1 MSVTILVKKTA
12 CNNRSIQRRVHIGG
26 RVWRLDAAAPLRLAQ
41 CWGDCD
47 PPTKAR
53 PEIRVSRRAV
63 GLEFVET
70 LLHELIHARWWA
82 LDETEV
88 SEFAEEAVAVLRQ
101 FPDELA
107 AMLED
112 DQ

>member
-1 MSVTILVKKTA
+1 MTRKRRRPRSSV
-12 CNNRSIQRRVHIGG
+12 RRINIGG
-26 RVWRLDAAAPLRLAQ
+26 RRWRLDASAPLRPPA

-47 PPTKAR
+47 PPTAAR
-53 PEIRVSRRAV
+53 PSIRISSRAT

-70 LLHELIHARWWA
+70 LLHELIHSRWWA

-112 DQ
+112 DA

>member
-1 MSVTILVKKTA
+1 MKRPRRRKP
-12 CNNRSIQRRVHIGG
+12 RSAVRTVNLGG
-26 RVWRLDAAAPLRLAQ
+26 RKYRLDAAAPLRPPA
-41 CWGDCD
+41 CWGDAD
-47 PPTKAR
+47 PPTAAK
-53 PEIRVSRRAV
+53 PMLRVSRHAT

-70 LLHELIHARWWA
+70 LLHEMIHGRWWC

-88 SEFAEEAVAVLRQ
+88 TEFAEEAVAILRQ

-112 DQ
+112 DA

>member
-1 MSVTILVKKTA
+1 M
-12 CNNRSIQRRVHIGG
+12 
-26 RVWRLDAAAPLRLAQ
+26 
-41 CWGDCD
+41 
-47 PPTKAR
+47 
-53 PEIRVSRRAV
+53 IRISRHAV

-88 SEFAEEAVAVLRQ
+88 SEFAEEAVAILRK
-101 FPDELA
+101 FPDELS

-112 DQ
+112 EA

>member
-1 MSVTILVKKTA
+1 VSPRRRLPRAAI
-12 CNNRSIQRRVHIGG
+12 RRVNIGG
-26 RVWRLDAAAPLRLAQ
+26 RKWRLDAAAPLRPPA

-47 PPTKAR
+47 LPTKAR
-53 PEIRVSRRAV
+53 PMIRISRHAV

-70 LLHELIHARWWA
+70 LLHELIHSRWWA

-88 SEFAEEAVAVLRQ
+88 SEFAEEAVAILRQ

-112 DQ
+112 EA

>member
-1 MSVTILVKKTA
+1 M
-12 CNNRSIQRRVHIGG
+12 
-26 RVWRLDAAAPLRLAQ
+26 
-41 CWGDCD
+41 
-47 PPTKAR
+47 
-53 PEIRVSRRAV
+53 
-63 GLEFVET
+63 ET
-70 LLHELIHARWWA
+70 LLHELIHSRWWA

-112 DQ
+112 DA

>member
-1 MSVTILVKKTA
+1 MRRHRNA
-12 CNNRSIQRRVHIGG
+12 RSSPRRVHIGG
-26 RVWRLDAAAPLRLAQ
+26 RAWRLDAAAPLRPPH

-47 PPTKAR
+47 PPNKAR
-53 PEIRVSRRAV
+53 PEIRISSRAA

-88 SEFAEEAVAVLRQ
+88 SEFAEEAIAIIRQ
-101 FPDELA
+101 FPDEVA

-112 DQ
+112 ES

>member
-1 MSVTILVKKTA
+1 
-12 CNNRSIQRRVHIGG
+12 
-26 RVWRLDAAAPLRLAQ
+26 VWRLNTSAPLRPPH

-47 PPTKAR
+47 PRTKTR
-53 PEIRVSRRAV
+53 PEIRISRQAA
-63 GLEFVET
+63 GLEFIET
-70 LLHELIHARWWA
+70 LLHELLHARWWA

-88 SEFAEEAVAVLRQ
+88 SEFAEEAVAILRQ

-112 DQ
+112 EQ

>member
-1 MSVTILVKKTA
+1 MSRKRQPP
-12 CNNRSIQRRVHIGG
+12 RSTVRRVNIGG
-26 RVWRLDAAAPLRLAQ
+26 RKWRLDAAAPLRPPI

-47 PPTKAR
+47 PPTAR
-53 PEIRVSRRAV
+53 RPAIRISRRAS

-70 LLHELIHARWWA
+70 LIHELIHARWWA

-88 SEFAEEAVAVLRQ
+88 SEFAEEIVAILRQ
-101 FPDELA
+101 FPDEVA

-112 DQ
+112 ES

>member
-1 MSVTILVKKTA
+1 MKTLA
-12 CNNRSIQRRVHIGG
+12 RKSRAAVRRVNIGG
-26 RVWRLDAAAPLRLAQ
+26 RKWRIDAAAPLRPPH

-47 PPTKAR
+47 PPTNPR
-53 PEIRVSRRAV
+53 PVIRISRLAV

-82 LDETEV
+82 IDETEV
-88 SEFAEEAVAVLRQ
+88 SEFAEEAVAILRQ

-112 DQ
+112 EA